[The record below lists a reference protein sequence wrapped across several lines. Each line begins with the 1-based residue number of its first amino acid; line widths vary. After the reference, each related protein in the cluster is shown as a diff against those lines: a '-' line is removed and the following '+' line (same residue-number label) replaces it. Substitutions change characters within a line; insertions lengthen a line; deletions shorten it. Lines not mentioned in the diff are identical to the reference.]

1 MIDYISLTGG
11 RVLKKTYSNK
21 ILFYSLLFVF
31 IFSNVI
37 CYGALTKG
45 RIESEEKGY
54 FIYIIWDAFRY
65 DYYEWANSG
74 QNPGTPALNE
84 LIENGV
90 LFTDASTGIPSI
102 TNPMQAVLVTGAYPR
117 TTGNIYRYF
126 DKEDQIVKQTRRD
139 NSAETLAEAASKQG
153 LKVASVQQFMV
164 QDRGTSYDDPSHL
177 YIQPSGSFQKRVD
190 ESIKILKGQPVV
202 TQGDTE
208 VVFEGIPDIMFI
220 YSDDLDTVG
229 HNEKPSYGYYDSI
242 PADSEEERIER
253 CVEVLIQMDS
263 ELARLIDT
271 LKEIGI
277 YEKTSFVIAADHGMT
292 PYSGTSSLND
302 LIEILENCLE
312 ALGHRVNND
321 TVVFLAKDQVANE
334 ANKIVIVSVGL
345 QAQIYLNWDFTQEEY
360 DFIVNE
366 LKSSLYSE
374 FIGGVLT
381 FDELQAR
388 GSHPK
393 TGDMLVWPKPP
404 HHFKSSTSNYN
415 ARGGHD
421 TIDESSQHVFLLMSG
436 AGFKKGTTINKKVY
450 NWDIVPTISKVLK
463 IEPPENADGKVVIE
477 AIQ

>member
-1 MIDYISLTGG
+1 MRKKISCILISCILLLIIVLSGG
-11 RVLKKTYSNK
+11 CVSNPENK
-21 ILFYSLLFVF
+21 QPLP
-31 IFSNVI
+31 
-37 CYGALTKG
+37 
-45 RIESEEKGY
+45 EEDKY
-54 FIYIIWDAFRY
+54 FIYLIWDAFRY

-74 QNPGTPALNE
+74 QYPGTPALNE

-164 QDRGTSYDDPSHL
+164 QDRGTSYEDPSHL
-177 YIQPSGSFQKRVD
+177 YIQPGGDFKERVD
-190 ESIKILKGQPVV
+190 EAIKILKGQPVV

-220 YSDDLDTVG
+220 YADDLDVVG
-229 HNEKPSYGYYDSI
+229 HNEKKDSYNYYNSL
-242 PADSEEERIER
+242 ATSEEERIER

-263 ELARLIDT
+263 ELTRLIDT

-302 LIEILENCLE
+302 LIEILKNCLE
-312 ALGHRVNND
+312 ELGHRVNND